1 MYGDYGGLK
10 KQLNKMDTLP
20 INLIVFATTMGHEG
34 RHTYG
39 KVIDT
44 LFSQL
49 DPQLFA
55 NKVLHLKSREE
66 ELDIA
71 VEIKDFCSEKN
82 IRVIE
87 SKEEIVHHSENHLN
101 HSAGY
106 FKDIYKV
113 YSDLELRKQKYSF
126 WFEDDWLLNINSI
139 DLEQA
144 LRESLDFLDDNPNQ
158 LCVRFNRSEKFDEP
172 EGECLKKTENI
183 FTQTENYSQYA
194 PCFTFQPNV
203 NRTSEFFLAWKTLQQ
218 HLHKLGSY
226 HCELMATH
234 LLREGFSNS
243 KTPFSFFDPEKIYS
257 QHIG

>member
-1 MYGDYGGLK
+1 M
-10 KQLNKMDTLP
+10 QTLP
-20 INLIVFATTMGHEG
+20 LNLIVFSTTMGHGG
-34 RHTYG
+34 RHTYD

-44 LFSQL
+44 LFSQV

-55 NKVLHLKSREE
+55 NKVMHLKIREGE
-66 ELDIA
+66 GHIA
-71 VEIKDFCSEKN
+71 EKIEKFCKTN
-82 IRVIE
+82 DIRVIE
-87 SKEEIVHHSENHLN
+87 SSEQVVHHSENHLC

-106 FKDIYKV
+106 FKDIYKA
-113 YSDLELRKQKYSF
+113 YSDLELRKQKYSL
-126 WFEDDWLLNINSI
+126 WLEDDWLFRTNSI
-139 DLEQA
+139 DLEEVFA
-144 LRESLDFLDDNPNQ
+144 DSLDFLDSNPNQ
-158 LCVRFNRSEKFDEP
+158 LCIRFNSAEKFDEP

-183 FTQTENYSQYA
+183 FTQTENYSEYA
-194 PCFTFQPNV
+194 PCFTFQPNI

-243 KTPFSFFDPEKIYS
+243 ETPFSFFDPEKIYS

>member
-1 MYGDYGGLK
+1 
-10 KQLNKMDTLP
+10 MDTLP
-20 INLIVFATTMGHEG
+20 LNLIVFATTMGHEG
-34 RHTYG
+34 RHTYD

-49 DPQLFA
+49 DPKLFA
-55 NKVLHLKSREE
+55 NKVMHLKIREAE
-66 ELDIA
+66 EDTAEQI
-71 VEIKDFCSEKN
+71 EKFCERN
-82 IRVIE
+82 DIRVIK
-87 SKEEIVHHSENHLN
+87 SSDKLVHHSEDHLC

-106 FKDIYKV
+106 FKDIYKA
-113 YSDLELRKQKYSF
+113 YSDLELRKQKYSL
-126 WFEDDWLLNINSI
+126 WFEDDWLLNIKSI
-139 DLEQA
+139 KLHEA

-158 LCVRFNRSEKFDEP
+158 LCVRFNRAEKFDGP
-172 EGECLKKTENI
+172 EGESLKKTENI
-183 FTQTENYSQYA
+183 FTQTENYSEYA
-194 PCFTFQPNV
+194 PCFTFQPNI

-243 KTPFSFFDPEKIYS
+243 ETPFSFFDPEKIYS